1 MSRLRWLYVLVFHKS
16 VFLVCIAATLFQ
28 PLSVLAYDLNA
39 SVVTEDKGI
48 FHIKISAIIEA
59 PAEHI
64 RQALSDYTHIY
75 RLSPS
80 IIESEVLP
88 SSKKGEK
95 KVKTK
100 LLFCNSVFCRIVERV
115 DIVRTLPSGNLQ
127 AEIIPELSDFQS
139 GLAEWKIIPMGDRS
153 ELVYEA
159 NIEPDFYIP
168 PFVGTFVVKNSLEDE
183 FITTF
188 DRVEIIA
195 SFNAKRDLNEEYS
208 LGKVVLDKTKQPCN
222 KKLSA
227 CL

>member
-1 MSRLRWLYVLVFHKS
+1 MSRLRWLYVLVFHNS

-59 PAEHI
+59 PAEQI

-95 KVKTK
+95 KLKQNYCFAILCFAEK
-100 LLFCNSVFCRIVERV
+100 LKGLILFAPCLLVTYKLKLF
-115 DIVRTLPSGNLQ
+115 LNLVISNP
-127 AEIIPELSDFQS
+127 AWLNGKSYLWVI
-139 GLAEWKIIPMGDRS
+139 
-153 ELVYEA
+153 EA
-159 NIEPDFYIP
+159 DLFLKLISNPI
-168 PFVGTFVVKNSLEDE
+168 
-183 FITTF
+183 FI
-188 DRVEIIA
+188 
-195 SFNAKRDLNEEYS
+195 SHHS
-208 LGKVVLDKTKQPCN
+208 
-222 KKLSA
+222 SA
-227 CL
+227 LFS

>member
-1 MSRLRWLYVLVFHKS
+1 MSRLRWLYVLVFHNS

-59 PAEHI
+59 PAEQI

-100 LLFCNSVFCRIVERV
+100 LLFCNSVFCRKVERV

-127 AEIIPELSDFQS
+127 AEIVPELSDFQS

-153 ELVYEA
+153 GLVYEA

-168 PFVGTFVVKNSLEDE
+168 PFVGTFFVKNSLEDE
-183 FITTF
+183 FINTF

-208 LGKVVLDKTKQPCN
+208 REKVVLDKTKQPCN